1 MSPSVSPEPPDVAL
15 QSLTSEAVFP
25 QKRGVTTAFEK
36 YATYQESSSVSIDST
51 FDVGCDRSID
61 DMETPVDIFNTNLEI
76 SLTSEA
82 VFPQKCGV
90 TTAFEKY
97 ATYQEYQV
105 SSPVSIDS
113 TFDVECDRSIDDMEA
128 YSAYCQTPV
137 DIFKTNLEID
147 EWEGN
152 VLSM

>member
-1 MSPSVSPEPPDVAL
+1 MSPSVSPEPPDFAL

-36 YATYQESSSVSIDST
+36 YATYQEYQVSSPVSSDST
-51 FDVGCDRSID
+51 FDVECDRSID

-97 ATYQEYQV
+97 ATYQV
-105 SSPVSIDS
+105 SSPGSIDS

-137 DIFKTNLEID
+137 DIFNTNLEID
-147 EWEGN
+147 EWEGK